1 MLGLINSTGEGDNV
15 FTFVGLFVS
24 LSVNKITQKV
34 VNGISPNLVWVSG
47 VWFRHESIRFWE

>member
-1 MLGLINSTGEGDNV
+1 VLGLINSTGEGDNV

-34 VNGISPNLVWVSG
+34 VNGISANLVWVSG